1 MDVEGKGDGEGSDLS
16 NQKGH
21 HQEGGRPQDVK
32 NSGSGVMNEVG
43 TREGLKKGL
52 RDQKVTKLVGTKRGS
67 EGGTR
72 RSEGDKIGGYQERV

>member
-1 MDVEGKGDGEGSDLS
+1 MGEGGPGGGQDEVDVEGKGDGEGGDVS

-43 TREGLKKGL
+43 K
-52 RDQKVTKLVGTKRGS
+52 KRGS
-67 EGGTR
+67 EEGT
-72 RSEGDKIGGYQERV
+72 